1 MGPGVRTG
9 LTHHKGMSGYRPNP
23 PPARNGVGPS
33 SVVLPPGNWATV
45 LDFLVHR
52 FPGIPRTQWLQRMQD
67 GDVIDSGGQHVPP
80 SAPYTPHA
88 QIYYFRALAVEPRI
102 PFDAVVLWQDDHLL
116 VVDKPHFLPVMP
128 SGKYLQETV
137 LVRLKNRLGLADLV
151 PIHRIDRDTA
161 GLVLFSVNPA
171 TRDAYHAL
179 FRERRVDKTYECIA
193 PWNPALP
200 WPLQR
205 ESRIAVAAHFMQQ
218 TEVPGPTNALTHIAP
233 VEVHGALARYALKP
247 VTGQRHQ
254 LRVHMAA
261 LGLPIVNDG
270 IYPTLT
276 PEGADYTKPLQLLA
290 RAIAFTDPVSG
301 QPRQF
306 TSQQTLLNLAT
317 IQQA

>member
-1 MGPGVRTG
+1 MAR
-9 LTHHKGMSGYRPNP
+9 YRPTP
-23 PPARNGVGPS
+23 PPTRNGVGPS
-33 SVVLPPGNWATV
+33 SVVLPLGDWATV
-45 LDFLVHR
+45 LDFLAHR
-52 FPGIPRTQWLQRMQD
+52 FPGVPHAQWLERMTN
-67 GDVIDSGGQHVPP
+67 GDVVDASGQPVPP
-80 SAPYTPHA
+80 SAPYTPHS
-88 QIYYFRALAVEPRI
+88 QLYYYRALDVEPRI
-102 PFDAVVLWQDDHLL
+102 PFDEVLLWQDDHLL

-179 FRERRVDKTYECIA
+179 FRERKVDKTYECIA
-193 PWNPALP
+193 PWDSALP

-205 ESRIAVAAHFMQQ
+205 ESRIAVAEHFMQQ
-218 TEVPGPTNALTHIAP
+218 TEVPGKANALTHIAP
-233 VEVHGALARYALKP
+233 IEVHGELARYALKP

-270 IYPTLT
+270 IYPVLT
-276 PEGADYTKPLQLLA
+276 PEGADYTRPLQLLA
-290 RAIAFTDPVSG
+290 HSIAFTDPVTG
-301 QPRQF
+301 APRQF
-306 TSQQTLLNLAT
+306 TSQRTL
-317 IQQA
+317 QALTG